1 MGLVLPAKGGDQ
13 MADKLHLKVFL
24 NHSVDLGGRRIIK
37 KKIAGTHLGGESG
50 YYTVVY
56 DGPIADGLEVLSN
69 CLSACPSGKFY
80 ADFGA

>member
-1 MGLVLPAKGGDQ
+1 

-24 NHSVDLGGRRIIK
+24 NPSVDLNELWR
-37 KKIAGTHLGGESG
+37 KISLTAGTHLGGESG

-56 DGPIADGLEVLSN
+56 DGVIEDGLEVLSK
-69 CLSACPSGKFY
+69 CLSSCPSGKFY

>member
-1 MGLVLPAKGGDQ
+1 

-24 NHSVDLGGRRIIK
+24 NTSVDLNELWR
-37 KKIAGTHLGGESG
+37 KISLTTGTHLGGESG

-56 DGPIADGLEVLSN
+56 DGPMAEGLTVLSN
-69 CLSACPSGKFY
+69 CLSACNSGKFY